1 MNFLLTKQSVVL
13 AGMSAGIPKFVTV
26 NLQQLNKAY
35 EDGETVDLNTLQ
47 QKRLLN
53 LSGREAKLP
62 LKVCL
67 LVTMQWPVGVPQNIQ
82 DLATVFSSPVYP

>member
-1 MNFLLTKQSVVL
+1 
-13 AGMSAGIPKFVTV
+13 MSAGIPKFVTV

-67 LVTMQWPVGVPQNIQ
+67 RVLHA
-82 DLATVFSSPVYP
+82 LACGHP